1 MADLFRKKLM
11 TIDTL
16 QNIRG
21 VDLPIGLAF
30 VQLLIT
36 GPPGAGKTFYINKIH
51 GWPNEGY
58 IDLTRKGWWKDKTLI
73 YRPREIH
80 LGLPFEG
87 FSHAL
92 TVFDPEWCNAEPPLC
107 LQLERIQLPPE
118 GQRIMQGN
126 WRQRYIFEFLLPKPD
141 VIFKQRQERKAEG
154 YFPVDEVMTLDM
166 VKRQVAVYQELVLY
180 LCWVCLVGGVE

>member
-1 MADLFRKKLM
+1 MADPFRKKLVP
-11 TIDTL
+11 INKL

-21 VDLPIGLAF
+21 VDLPVGLTF
-30 VQLLIT
+30 VQLLVT
-36 GPPGAGKTFYINKIH
+36 GPPGVGKTFYIKKIH

-87 FSHAL
+87 FPQAL
-92 TVFDPEWCNAEPPLC
+92 TVYDPEWKDAEKPLR

-118 GQRIMQGN
+118 GYDFLQSN
-126 WRQRYIFEFLLPKPD
+126 WRQRYIFEFLLPS
-141 VIFKQRQERKAEG
+141 Q
-154 YFPVDEVMTLDM
+154 M
-166 VKRQVAVYQELVLY
+166 
-180 LCWVCLVGGVE
+180 